1 MILLTKDLS
10 NTDLVRKQY
19 IRYKYNIRLLLL
31 YYYLFLHLNTI
42 ILCIGVTKKSNVVY
56 IELFNDG
63 DGDADGIP
71 HLGSTNIPL
80 DSKFTIDSYKEKA
93 GTIYP
98 VDMHIIKIDYR
109 NTFSRVLQG
118 PLYRMVRDTF
128 RVKGTLVLINYEV
141 MHLF

>member
-1 MILLTKDLS
+1 M
-10 NTDLVRKQY
+10 
-19 IRYKYNIRLLLL
+19 
-31 YYYLFLHLNTI
+31 FLHLNTI

-80 DSKFTIDSYKEKA
+80 DAKFTIDSYKEKA

-118 PLYRMVRDTF
+118 PLYRMVRDAF
-128 RVKGTLVLINYEV
+128 GVKGTLVLINYEV
-141 MHLF
+141 MHLFRKFINTRKCYFYD